1 MHPSAFRPFDQ
12 QIKQEK
18 KKIKQNKSYRYAPVV
33 CVVFTLCL
41 SVDKDSPAQ
50 GAHTAQCAPWFN
62 HHYPMHCIFYKWI
75 VYAI

>member
-50 GAHTAQCAPWFN
+50 GAPTA
-62 HHYPMHCIFYKWI
+62 HLDSTITIRCIAYFI
-75 VYAI
+75 NE